1 MDLFYHSSR
10 ICESLETIKGLQVYL
25 TSNFTAS
32 FKITINIY
40 DTSFF
45 LFLLYTY
52 DIMRI
57 DTYLRIKKEIYHGT
71 SINRNRYTR
80 RLS

>member
-10 ICESLETIKGLQVYL
+10 ICESLEAIKGLQVNL
-25 TSNFTAS
+25 TSNFTAP

-40 DTSFF
+40 DTYIF

-57 DTYLRIKKEIYHGT
+57 DTYLL
-71 SINRNRYTR
+71 IN
-80 RLS
+80 

>member
-10 ICESLETIKGLQVYL
+10 ICESLEAIKGLQVNL
-25 TSNFTAS
+25 TSNFAAP

-40 DTSFF
+40 DTYIF

-57 DTYLRIKKEIYHGT
+57 DTYLL
-71 SINRNRYTR
+71 IN
-80 RLS
+80 